1 MKESGR
7 GSLCFHQTHKPPW
20 PDLSLFRNYA
30 RADLTITRI
39 RFGRKLT
46 GMLLSHAS

>member
-7 GSLCFHQTHKPPW
+7 GSLCFHQSHKPSR
-20 PDLSLFRNYA
+20 PDLNPFRDYA

-46 GMLLSHAS
+46 RMLLSHAS

>member
-7 GSLCFHQTHKPPW
+7 GNLCFHQTHKPPR
-20 PDLSLFRNYA
+20 PDLSPLRNYA
-30 RADLTITRI
+30 RADLTITRV

-46 GMLLSHAS
+46 RMLLSHAS

>member
-7 GSLCFHQTHKPPW
+7 GSLCFHQTHKPSR
-20 PDLSLFRNYA
+20 PDLSQFIDYA
-30 RADLTITRI
+30 RFNHTVTSV
-39 RFGRKLT
+39 RFGRKLS